1 MNCQQVQTNLSLY
14 LYGELQFG
22 EEDALENHLSR
33 CAFCQ
38 HALAREKQWHS
49 ALNAERQDVPLDLL
63 SQCRR
68 DLKVSVA
75 VAKPKRNLF
84 RSWLGRIES
93 FGFSSTRWS
102 SRLALA
108 SFLVS
113 IGFLSARWIDQSGL
127 PSGITANG
135 TNVMSV
141 LGPTTARIRDIQP
154 ANNGVRIIL
163 DQVQQQEVT
172 GRVND
177 DAVRRL
183 LLQAA
188 QDPEDPAIRVDSVE
202 MLKNDPGTD
211 VRDALLHSV
220 EHDPNA
226 AVRMKA
232 LEGLRQFAND
242 PETRAGLQWV
252 LEHDENPGVRSEA
265 IDVLAPA
272 NQRFTF
278 NPQFADSLQAIAQAQ
293 PDDDYVRD
301 RCFQILRAMNASLD
315 IY

>member
-14 LYGELQFG
+14 LYGELEFG
-22 EEDALENHLSR
+22 EEDALESHLST

-63 SQCRR
+63 AQCRQ
-68 DLKVSVA
+68 DLKASVA
-75 VAKPKRNLF
+75 AAKPKRNLF

-93 FGFSSTRWS
+93 VGFSGTRWS

-113 IGFLSARWIDQSGL
+113 IGFLSARWVDQNGL
-127 PSGITANG
+127 PPGMSVNG
-135 TNVMSV
+135 TNMSL
-141 LGPTTARIRDIQP
+141 LGSATARVRDIQP
-154 ANNGVRIIL
+154 ASNGVRIIL

-177 DAVRRL
+177 ENVRRL

-188 QDPEDPAIRVDSVE
+188 QDPDDPAIRVDSVE
-202 MLKNDPGTD
+202 MLTNDPGTD

-278 NPQFADSLQAIAQAQ
+278 NPQFADSLQQIAQAQ